1 VSPPVLPRL
10 APHPSARHSTSGLC
24 SAAKSVASPPALP
37 PTNCPILPWA
47 WSQAGSDAFPPPL
60 RGVADGWP
68 LRPRGTAETG
78 QGFGRFIAP
87 PRRVGSAS
95 DAWPCRALAPRGF
108 GPVRPARGRAPRGPH
123 LPPTRWPPEG
133 GCAAGSSA
141 CRARRLGRTEGRARL
156 IPLPAACAVWPPARG
171 SVAFRLPMAPGPC
184 GSVAAVRD
192 SRGSLSPW
200 FGARWVRRRSAG
212 ARWVLL
218 PWFGARGSVPVVRGA
233 RRHPSPWFGAV
244 GPSTWFGGSWVRLAV
259 RGARRRPS
267 PWSGPV
273 DPSAAGRGPGGSFA
287 AVRGARRRP
296 SPWFGARWVR
306 PRGSGVRESLR
317 LGSGSGWSLCSGSG
331 LPGEPFSFALGPLD
345 PSAAGRGS
353 RRSLSHW
360 LGGPWFP
367 PPRVVGPMGPSRGSG
382 RPKASVPVVGAR
394 WVRRRGSGSR
404 GSVTAGRG
412 RGVRRAVRG
421 ARKRPSPWSGLRGS
435 VAVAR
440 DPWIPSLGPGSG
452 RSLA

>member
-171 SVAFRLPMAPGPC
+171 SVAFRLPMASGP
-184 GSVAAVRD
+184 
-192 SRGSLSPW
+192 W
-200 FGARWVRRRSAG
+200 WVRRRGSNSRRNSSRGSGPGGSVSRFGAPEG
-212 ARWVLL
+212 VRPRGRGPWIPLLRVVARWVL
-218 PWFGARGSVPVVRGA
+218 
-233 RRHPSPWFGAV
+233 
-244 GPSTWFGGSWVRLAV
+244 
-259 RGARRRPS
+259 
-267 PWSGPV
+267 
-273 DPSAAGRGPGGSFA
+273 
-287 AVRGARRRP
+287 
-296 SPWFGARWVR
+296 
-306 PRGSGVRESLR
+306 
-317 LGSGSGWSLCSGSG
+317 C
-331 LPGEPFSFALGPLD
+331 
-345 PSAAGRGS
+345 
-353 RRSLSHW
+353 
-360 LGGPWFP
+360 
-367 PPRVVGPMGPSRGSG
+367 RGSG
-382 RPKASVPVVGAR
+382 RPKASVPVV
-394 WVRRRGSGSR
+394 RGPVG
-404 GSVTAGRG
+404 
-412 RGVRRAVRG
+412 
-421 ARKRPSPWSGLRGS
+421 PSP
-435 VAVAR
+435 
-440 DPWIPSLGPGSG
+440 
-452 RSLA
+452 